1 MVNIII
7 GIMGTH
13 RGAGTTHLAMML
25 SVFLGIVKGEKIAL
39 VEMNGRGCFRQARI
53 IRSVLDAH
61 KNKTFYKKISIFEQ
75 SELNDLGEIVSRG
88 YSYVI
93 VDFGS
98 GYEANREP
106 FLLCNVKIVVGS
118 LSWWK
123 LQHYVSFIAKSEGEQ
138 SGKFR
143 IYLANCSTESGRK
156 YLYGK
161 FHIRVKEIP
170 YVPDP
175 YSLDGSALD
184 FFDKLVSG
192 WQTVAGSQYIT

>member
-39 VEMNGRGCFRQARI
+39 VEMNGSDCFRQAKI
-53 IRSVLDAH
+53 IRSILDTK

-98 GYEANREP
+98 CYEVNREP

-123 LQHYVSFIAKSEGEQ
+123 LQYYVSFLAKSECDK
-138 SGKFR
+138 SRNFR
-143 IYLANCSTESGRK
+143 TYLANCFTEGGKK

-161 FHIRVKEIP
+161 FNIRVKEIP

-175 YSLDGSALD
+175 YSLDEKSMAFLH
-184 FFDKLVSG
+184 KLVG
-192 WQTVAGSQYIT
+192 EWQTVAGSQYIT